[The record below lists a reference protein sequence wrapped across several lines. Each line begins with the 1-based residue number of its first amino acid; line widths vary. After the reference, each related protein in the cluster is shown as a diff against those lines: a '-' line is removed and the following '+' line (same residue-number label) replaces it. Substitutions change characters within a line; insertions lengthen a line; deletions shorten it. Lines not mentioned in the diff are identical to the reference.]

1 MKKTRILCYGDS
13 NTYGAIP
20 VGDFNSFKRRE
31 ERYTKLLQNKLGENF
46 EVIEEGLIGR
56 TAGCDDYKNLRGNRN
71 GQLFF
76 NQCVFS
82 HDPIDYLV
90 IMLGTNDTKKRFN
103 KSIKEIA
110 ESIENGYIKN
120 LQETLSTSLITVPKI
135 IIIAPPEI
143 FEIKE
148 RFEGAKEKSLK
159 FNEEYEK
166 IALRNNCLFLNNT
179 GVEVGEDGV
188 HISANGHKILA
199 EKLANLILEKLW
211 FLMKEKSIYL
221 VLQNY

>member
-1 MKKTRILCYGDS
+1 MKKIRILCYGDS

-20 VGDFNSFKRRE
+20 VGDFNSFERRE
-31 ERYTKLLQNKLGENF
+31 ERFTKLLQKNLGNNF

-56 TAGCDDYKNLRGNRN
+56 TAGCDDFKDVKGNRN
-71 GQLFF
+71 GTIYF

-82 HDPIDYLV
+82 HDPIDFLV

-103 KSIKEIA
+103 KSIEEIA
-110 ESIENGYIKN
+110 KSIEDGYIKPFIN
-120 LQETLSTSLITVPKI
+120 QMASKLLCVPKI
-135 IIIAPPEI
+135 IIIAPPKI

-159 FNEEYEK
+159 FNEEYNK
-166 IALRNNCLFLNNT
+166 IAKNNNCLFLDNT

-188 HISANGHKILA
+188 HMSANGHKILA
-199 EKLANLILEKLW
+199 EKLYNLIITNLK
-211 FLMKEKSIYL
+211 
-221 VLQNY
+221 N